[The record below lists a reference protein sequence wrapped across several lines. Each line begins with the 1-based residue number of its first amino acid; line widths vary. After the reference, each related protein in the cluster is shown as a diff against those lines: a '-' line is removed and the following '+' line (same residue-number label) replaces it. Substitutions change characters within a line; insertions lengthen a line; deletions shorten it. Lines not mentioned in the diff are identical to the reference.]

1 MPYTTRNSHLD
12 EGVGDSATRVCE
24 KCDVRKNIKEYPL
37 YNRTMPDG
45 VVLRGYGYRRTCKSC
60 VYARQTV
67 VRKSN
72 PDYPLNEFKRHL
84 RIQYDLTYDE
94 FVNMLIAQDNKC
106 AICNGELVFK
116 DRKRK
121 PNIDH
126 DHSTGKV
133 RSILCFTCNT
143 ALGKFQDSK
152 VLLQSAI
159 DYLTAHEVGDSV
171 VPTT

>member
-12 EGVGDSATRVCE
+12 EPGSRVCE
-24 KCDVRKNIKEYPL
+24 KCDTRKPLEDYPL
-37 YNRTMPDG
+37 YNKGAGR
-45 VVLRGYGYRRTCKSC
+45 RRTCKSC
-60 VYARQTV
+60 VYARQIV

-72 PDYPLNEFKRHL
+72 PDFPLNEFKRHL
-84 RIQYDLTYDE
+84 RIKYGLTYDE
-94 FVNMLIAQDNKC
+94 FIDMLLTQDNKC
-106 AICNGELVFK
+106 SICRNELVVS

-121 PNIDH
+121 PHVDH

-159 DYLTAHEVGDSV
+159 DYLTAHEIGDSV